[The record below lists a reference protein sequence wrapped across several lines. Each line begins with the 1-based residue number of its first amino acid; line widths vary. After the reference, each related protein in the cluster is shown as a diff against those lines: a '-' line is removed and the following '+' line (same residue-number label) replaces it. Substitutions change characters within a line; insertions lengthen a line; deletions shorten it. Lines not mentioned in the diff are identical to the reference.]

1 MLNGFDG
8 GYLAMEGVELL
19 VVVGE
24 EISDDCCIVDP
35 LLNLSWLLLWLN
47 LEIGR
52 TVSADQV
59 CSLMQSFFRGE
70 TTNNK

>member
-35 LLNLSWLLLWLN
+35 LLTLSWLLLWLN

-59 CSLMQSFFRGE
+59 CSLIQNFFRGE
-70 TTNNK
+70 TTNIK

>member
-19 VVVGE
+19 VVAGE

-35 LLNLSWLLLWLN
+35 LLTLSWLLLWLN
-47 LEIGR
+47 LEIVR

-59 CSLMQSFFRGE
+59 CSLMQSFFRGK